1 MKTAIPRPNSST
13 NCHKILHGQKHGYN
27 RVACQIWAIKPLL
40 MSNYEFTKIYLFLA
54 KWAKKWKK
62 KHYSWSIRAPKW
74 KLYTVNYTSVI
85 TLHANFELN
94 SSHRIRNIGLHSLA
108 ARIKWLKITVF
119 LTIWPQNTSFG
130 WSPISKLSV
139 LIWLDLS
146 PKTRQDIWNIDG

>member
-1 MKTAIPRPNSST
+1 MEAEILSSKVWVPAVKK
-13 NCHKILHGQKHGYN
+13 NAKFWKRLYLGHKILHGQKHGYN

-62 KHYSWSIRAPKW
+62 KHYSWSIRASKW
-74 KLYTVNYTSVI
+74 KFYTVTYTSVI

-108 ARIKWLKITVF
+108 ARIKWLKIPV
-119 LTIWPQNTSFG
+119 LVSLQSQN
-130 WSPISKLSV
+130 
-139 LIWLDLS
+139 
-146 PKTRQDIWNIDG
+146 